1 MISALD
7 MLCLGPGQVG
17 WKIINSH
24 GKSGDADIEYTVE
37 TQWESFSQR
46 GRRLLETLI
55 AEQ

>member
-1 MISALD
+1 

-24 GKSGDADIEYTVE
+24 GKSGDADIKYTVE

-46 GRRLLETLI
+46 GRRLLEILI